1 MSEAYRFGIEE
12 EYFLADLRT
21 GGSPAGAVADR
32 FHAVAG
38 ERVKPAS
45 HELLKGQVEVC
56 TEPGT
61 DCQAVEIA
69 LRGLRR
75 ALSGI
80 AGDNGLSL
88 FAAGSHPLAHA
99 RHQDTTEAER
109 YQKLEEEIGIV
120 AARTMVCATHVH
132 VEVPDPSARIA
143 LMNRLLPDLPL
154 FLALSVSS
162 PFWQGRD
169 SRQQGFRLTAFAE
182 WPRVGLPEVFA
193 GEDEYDR
200 FVALL
205 VNAGAIKDAS
215 FIWWLIR
222 PSTHY
227 PTIELRICDGC
238 TDVRDT
244 VAIAALYRCLARAT
258 VRLPERNRGVGSIAR
273 GVCGQNVWHAQRNG
287 LAARFIDTE
296 TGEACSVGEALEN
309 LLALVAEDADALGCA
324 EAVAATRAIVQRGTR
339 ADRQL
344 ARYHDARARGEE
356 DQAALRA
363 VVAALAEETVA

>member
-1 MSEAYRFGIEE
+1 MGEAYRFGIEE
-12 EYFLADLRT
+12 EYFLADAHTGRT
-21 GGSPAGAVADR
+21 PDGAVADR

-56 TEPGT
+56 TDPGI
-61 DCQAVEIA
+61 DCEAAEIA

-80 AGDNGLSL
+80 AGDHGLAL
-88 FAAGSHPLAHA
+88 FAAGSHPLARA
-99 RHQDTTEAER
+99 RQQDTTEAER
-109 YQKLEEEIGIV
+109 YRKLEEEIGIV
-120 AARTMVCATHVH
+120 ATRSMVCATHVH
-132 VEVPDPSARIA
+132 VEVPDPTARIA

-182 WPRVGLPEVFA
+182 WPRVGLPEIFT
-193 GEDEYDR
+193 GEAEYER
-200 FVALL
+200 FVSLL

-215 FIWWLIR
+215 FIWWMIR

-238 TDVRDT
+238 TNVRDT
-244 VAIAALYRCLARAT
+244 VAIAALYRCLVRAA
-258 VRLPERNRGVGSIAR
+258 VRCPDRNRGVGPIAR
-273 GVCGQNVWHAQRNG
+273 GVCAQNVWHAQRDG
-287 LAARFIDTE
+287 VAARFIDAE
-296 TGEACSVGEALEN
+296 TGATSSVGDMLEKM
-309 LLALVAEDADALGCA
+309 LALVAEDADALGCA
-324 EAVAATRAIVQRGTR
+324 DTVEETRAIVERGTS

-344 ARYHDARARGEE
+344 ARFAEARAQGDDDE
-356 DQAALRA
+356 AALRA
-363 VVAALAEETVA
+363 VVTMLADDTVA